1 MANAK
6 RAKRVNRRIE
16 TPLKIR
22 EGELRRLALQFYE
35 LYPMTRI
42 IENSYVLSRFWAW
55 YAKIELRPELRVPVP
70 RFLTYRDP

>member
-1 MANAK
+1 MGT
-6 RAKRVNRRIE
+6 AKRVKSKKA
-16 TPLKIR
+16 PPAIR

-35 LYPMTRI
+35 LYPMTRV

-55 YAKIELRPELRVPVP
+55 YSKIALSPELRVPVP